1 MKKIILITTALLTF
15 LLNGCVD
22 YGDGYKTRF
31 PDFVN
36 NSNDTLYVHV
46 NKTTYPDTAT
56 YMFNAHEPR
65 KLDDIYQRVAP
76 KKRHATYAIN
86 TYDLED
92 SDTVMIYVYCD
103 TIFDNHSL
111 LDIYKNHIVLARYD
125 LSLEDF
131 ITLDHKI
138 PYPPTE
144 EMSEMKIYIP
154 NK

>member
-1 MKKIILITTALLTF
+1 MKKTILILTTFFTL
-15 LLNGCVD
+15 LLNSCAE
-22 YGDGYKTRF
+22 YDGPYKARF

-36 NSNDTLYVHV
+36 NSNDTLFVHV

-56 YMFNAHEPR
+56 YMFNAHDPKNLYYEF
-65 KLDDIYQRVAP
+65 QRVAP
-76 KKRHATYAIN
+76 KKRHATFAIN

-103 TIFDNHSL
+103 TIFNNNSL

-131 ITLDHKI
+131 IILDYKI

-144 EMSEMKIYIP
+144 DMSEMKIYIP
-154 NK
+154 K